1 MAERTGLEPA
11 TTGVTGQYSNQLNYR
26 SENTTYDAIRLER
39 KWWVLQGSN
48 LRPVACKAT
57 ALPAELNTHL
67 VARAILQTHVSFASL
82 ETHCRLTKNR
92 NVQSLTYSH
101 FTTPI

>member
-26 SENTTYDAIRLER
+26 SGGVDLDRDRGVPT
-39 KWWVLQGSN
+39 WWVLQGSN

-57 ALPAELNTHL
+57 ALPAELNTHMIA
-67 VARAILQTHVSFASL
+67 ARNFTNTRIMPSSS
-82 ETHCRLTKNR
+82 
-92 NVQSLTYSH
+92 NVKTEQ
-101 FTTPI
+101 

>member
-1 MAERTGLEPA
+1 MSPVQTVKDVPRKDQDQMAERTGLEPA

-26 SENTTYDAIRLER
+26 SEMIDLDLNRGVPT
-39 KWWVLQGSN
+39 WWVLQGSN

-67 VARAILQTHVSFASL
+67 IAARNFTNTRIMPTSSNAITGQ
-82 ETHCRLTKNR
+82 
-92 NVQSLTYSH
+92 
-101 FTTPI
+101 